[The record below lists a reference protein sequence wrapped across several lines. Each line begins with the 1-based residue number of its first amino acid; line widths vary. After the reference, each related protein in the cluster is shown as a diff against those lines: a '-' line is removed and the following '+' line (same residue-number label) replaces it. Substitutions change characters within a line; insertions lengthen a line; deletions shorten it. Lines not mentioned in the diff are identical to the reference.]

1 MHSITSPV
9 RILEYRVQ
17 YPNKSGGE
25 GTKLIGVVHFTPQA
39 ESHQGFCHGGSMCS
53 IMDDAIGW
61 IGFCVTGKCKPWT
74 GFTVQINTSLMK
86 PVRVGQVLLLR
97 IQIDKVERRK
107 VFASAELVDPDE
119 KMDDGSE
126 CVHARGDGLVILN
139 RGVLEAH

>member
-1 MHSITSPV
+1 
-9 RILEYRVQ
+9 
-17 YPNKSGGE
+17 
-25 GTKLIGVVHFTPQA
+25 
-39 ESHQGFCHGGSMCS
+39 MCS

-126 CVHARGDGLVILN
+126 WVHARGDGLVILN